1 MRNGKTLKSPL
12 IGRYCGNNTP
22 PLTHSSGQHMLVTFV
37 SDRNNVRST
46 GFKATFNSNIPG
58 IGATFIYL
66 NIPELYS
73 CSTDL
78 LLLCFA
84 KICRASL
91 QQQVITSLQQ
101 QVVTSLQQQVT
112 THYNNKL

>member
-1 MRNGKTLKSPL
+1 MKSPL

-58 IGATFIYL
+58 IGATLYIFL
-66 NIPELYS
+66 NIPELHS
-73 CSTDL
+73 KTCSTDL
-78 LLLCFA
+78 LLLC
-84 KICRASL
+84 CCS
-91 QQQVITSLQQ
+91 
-101 QVVTSLQQQVT
+101 VVVVFV
-112 THYNNKL
+112 